1 MLGTLGEKV
10 GMTQYYDDTGA
21 AVGATVIKSEP
32 AVVVQVKTLERD
44 GYEGIQL
51 AYKDTERRKL
61 TKPMK
66 GHFDKYNVDPKKF
79 LVEYRVDDP
88 DEFTSGDEI
97 TVDQF
102 EPGDTV
108 DVTGNSKGKGFQ
120 GVVKRWN
127 FSGGPKTHGSRFH
140 RKPGSIGMCVE
151 PGRVLKGQK
160 LPGRTGY
167 KKVTIQNLEVL
178 KVDPDEDLLVVKG
191 SVPGPRDNILKIGS
205 SDD

>member
-10 GMTQYYDDTGA
+10 GMTQYFEDSGA
-21 AVGATVIKSEP
+21 SVGATVIRCEP
-32 AVVVQVKTLERD
+32 AVVVQIKTLERD
-44 GYEGIQL
+44 GYKGVQL
-51 AYKDTERRKL
+51 GYKDTERRKL
-61 TKPMK
+61 TDPMK
-66 GHFDKYNVDPKKF
+66 GHFDKYGVEPKKY
-79 LVEYRVDDP
+79 LVEYRVDNPED
-88 DEFTSGDEI
+88 FSSGDQV

-102 EPGDTV
+102 EPGERVT
-108 DVTGNSKGKGFQ
+108 VTGNSKGKGFQ

-127 FSGGPKTHGSRFH
+127 FSGGPDTHGSRFH

-167 KKVTIQNLEVL
+167 EKVTIENL
-178 KVDPDEDLLVVKG
+178 KVLRADPEEDLLVVKG
-191 SVPGPRDNILKIGS
+191 SVPGARNNLIQIRG

>member
-1 MLGTLGEKV
+1 LCLK
-10 GMTQYYDDTGA
+10 
-21 AVGATVIKSEP
+21 
-32 AVVVQVKTLERD
+32 D
-44 GYEGIQL
+44 GYRGIQL
-51 AYKDTERRKL
+51 GYKDTERKKL

-66 GHFDKYNVDPKKF
+66 GHFDKYGVDPKKF
-79 LVEYRVDDP
+79 LVEYRVEDP
-88 DEFTSGDEI
+88 EEFSSGDEI
-97 TVDQF
+97 TVNQF
-102 EPGDTV
+102 DPGNTV

-160 LPGRTGY
+160 LPGRTGFN
-167 KKVTIQNLEVL
+167 KVTVQNLEVL

-191 SVPGPRDNILKIGS
+191 SVPGPRDNILKIRS